1 MRKQVTVTAKISAD
15 LKETLNRLEVNVSGL
30 IRQTLELEAKRLEE
44 ERLRKLAEAAG
55 KILQKV
61 PAEELIEAVRL
72 GRETP

>member
-1 MRKQVTVTAKISAD
+1 MTAKISAD

>member
-1 MRKQVTVTAKISAD
+1 MTAKISAD

-30 IRQTLELEAKRLEE
+30 IRQTLELEVKRLEE

-61 PAEELIEAVRL
+61 PAEELVEAVRL